1 MRFTRASV
9 ALPRHTSTDHVQAL
23 LYTSILWDCGNG
35 LVGGEC
41 IGGVHDFHSRN
52 LVVIEGVCGGGG
64 GGGGV
69 GGAFVEGGVSGV
81 DKYRRNRATGQLRLF
96 GTLCF
101 FFF

>member
-1 MRFTRASV
+1 M
-9 ALPRHTSTDHVQAL
+9 
-23 LYTSILWDCGNG
+23 
-35 LVGGEC
+35 VGGEC

-81 DKYRRNRATGQLRLF
+81 DKHRRNRATGQLRLF
-96 GTLCF
+96 GTLCIF
-101 FFF
+101 F

>member
-1 MRFTRASV
+1 M
-9 ALPRHTSTDHVQAL
+9 
-23 LYTSILWDCGNG
+23 
-35 LVGGEC
+35 
-41 IGGVHDFHSRN
+41 HSRN

-101 FFF
+101 FF

>member
-1 MRFTRASV
+1 M
-9 ALPRHTSTDHVQAL
+9 
-23 LYTSILWDCGNG
+23 
-35 LVGGEC
+35 VGGEC
-41 IGGVHDFHSRN
+41 VGGVHDFHSRN

-69 GGAFVEGGVSGV
+69 GGAFVDGGVSGV

-101 FFF
+101 FFLKTF